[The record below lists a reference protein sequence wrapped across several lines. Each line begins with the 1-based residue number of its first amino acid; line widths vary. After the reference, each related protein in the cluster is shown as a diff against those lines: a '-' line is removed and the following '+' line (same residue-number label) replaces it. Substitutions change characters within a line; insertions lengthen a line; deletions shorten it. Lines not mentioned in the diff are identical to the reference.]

1 MIDLQ
6 IKGNFE
12 WPAGEDWVHKAND
25 MEPAPFS
32 NLFGG
37 EPDGSRQRISRDLKL
52 LDAVFAMGRAA
63 YARMAPASPWNVEAS
78 HPDAQALAGAK
89 AVQKL
94 VHVVLQRMCAANS
107 ESQGYFGRRTS
118 KPFGAVASSATK
130 AEVRMK
136 SCLSCLNHTCIS
148 IFLFLHFWCPSYFF
162 PLLLQF

>member
-12 WPAGEDWVHKAND
+12 WPAGEDWMHKAND

-63 YARMAPASPWNVEAS
+63 YDRMAPASPWADEDS
-78 HPDAQALAGAK
+78 HSELSKGAK

-94 VHVVLQRMCAANS
+94 VHVALQRMCAANL
-107 ESQGYFGRRTS
+107 ESQDYFGRRTS
-118 KPFGAVASSATK
+118 RPFGAMISSATIV
-130 AEVRMK
+130 EVK
-136 SCLSCLNHTCIS
+136 ENDLLHSLVAIS
-148 IFLFLHFWCPSYFF
+148 HMLTIHS
-162 PLLLQF
+162 